1 MSVDAKIM
9 ALGRRIRDVRIS
21 MSLNQ
26 KDFAKIGAVGITTQ
40 QQYEAGKTSPTAAYL
55 FQLEAAGVDIGYLVT
70 GHRQDGTIDP
80 KADHLAQLFDLLTER
95 EQEGIMAM
103 LLVLSGRTSSAI
115 SPLRSHAIGSEF
127 GDEF

>member
-26 KDFAKIGAVGITTQ
+26 KDFAKLGAVGITTQ

-55 FQLEAAGVDIGYLVT
+55 YHLEGAGVDVGYLVT
-70 GHRQDGTIDP
+70 GYRQDGTIDHRT
-80 KADHLAQLFDLLTER
+80 DHLTQLFDLLTER

-103 LLVLSGRTSSAI
+103 LLVLSGRTASAI
-115 SPLRSHAIGSEF
+115 SPLHSDVIEN
-127 GDEF
+127 E